1 MAEEAKDAVNQ
12 AQTEAAAEEEEKDK
26 DKDKDEDEGE
36 NSAFNSDKYPEL
48 AGLDNGDRKSIFM

>member
-12 AQTEAAAEEEEKDK
+12 AQTEAAAKEEEKDE
-26 DKDKDEDEGE
+26 DKDEDEGE

>member
-12 AQTEAAAEEEEKDK
+12 AQTEAAAEEEEK